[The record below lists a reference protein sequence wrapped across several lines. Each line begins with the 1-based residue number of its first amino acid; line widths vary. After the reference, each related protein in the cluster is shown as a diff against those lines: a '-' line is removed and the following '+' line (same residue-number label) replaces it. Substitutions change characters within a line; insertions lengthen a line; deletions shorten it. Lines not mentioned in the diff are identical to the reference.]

1 MAGFHTKTFTDH
13 DDWMTPVSA
22 WRDLI
27 HNQIVKHTPKVI
39 WEPFYGDGTS
49 GTNLETLFP
58 ASRIIHQPEDFFVTD
73 HECDIIITN
82 PPFTLKKQVFQRLV
96 ELGKPFIIL
105 CPSSMINTRYMADL
119 FADHGDAESP
129 LQICI
134 PRKRIQFLKMV
145 DGKVDPDQ
153 KGRCNF
159 DCFYYCWKMGLREG
173 DILWM
178 A

>member
-22 WRDLI
+22 WCDLI
-27 HNQIVKHTPKVI
+27 LNQIVKHTPQVI

-49 GTNLETLFP
+49 GTNLGKMFHCG
-58 ASRIIHQPEDFFVTD
+58 IIHQPEDFFVTD

-105 CPSSMINTRYMADL
+105 CPSSMINTRYMANL
-119 FADHGDAESP
+119 FADQESP

-159 DCFYYCWKMGLREG
+159 DCFYYCWKCGLDR
-173 DILWM
+173 DITWM
-178 A
+178 K

>member
-13 DDWMTPVSA
+13 DDYMTPVTA
-22 WRDLI
+22 WTDILLNNLLKRSGYA
-27 HNQIVKHTPKVI
+27 VI

-49 GTNLETLFP
+49 GMNLGTLFP
-58 ASRIIHQPEDFFVTD
+58 ASRVIHQPEDFFVTD

-119 FADHGDAESP
+119 FADQESP

-159 DCFYYCWKMGLREG
+159 DCFYYCWKCGLDR
-173 DILWM
+173 DITWM
-178 A
+178 K